1 MAMDLFGEIKGQ
13 KGAVKRLA
21 AQLKSGEFSH
31 AYLFVGPEGTGK
43 EFLARLFSKYLLCD
57 DLRKPECPSC
67 QKFGFGTHPDFIFID
82 GKEGIKIEQV
92 REAMERIYLSPNMSK
107 RKVLLVSKAEK
118 MGNEAANALLKTFE
132 EPPLDSVIILTAVS
146 EESLPK
152 TIISRAQVIKL
163 RNLTEKELT
172 ETMAGSVSK
181 TELEE
186 ILKFSK
192 KNLGDVKALIENPEQ
207 LSKRKLLFSEIEK
220 IVKGTSIIEKF
231 LILEKHDKDK
241 DLKEF
246 FQFFS
251 YVVFASIDDGVKGK
265 EGDLMAGVEVAKKV
279 NISKKI
285 LKIYENLQYN
295 VNLRL
300 ALEQLILENF

>member
-13 KGAVKRLA
+13 KGAVSRLA

-31 AYLFVGPEGTGK
+31 AYLFVGPEGVGK
-43 EFLARLFSKYLLCD
+43 EFLAKEFAKYLLCED
-57 DLRKPECPSC
+57 IAKKDCPSC
-67 QKFGFGTHPDFIFID
+67 QKFGYGTHPDFIFID
-82 GKEGIKIEQV
+82 GREGIKIEQV
-92 REAMERIYLSPNMSK
+92 RQAMERVYLSPNMSK
-107 RKVLLVSKAEK
+107 RKVLLISRAEK

-163 RNLTEKELT
+163 RSLTEKELR
-172 ETMAGSVSK
+172 ETLVGEV
-181 TELEE
+181 TGPELEE
-186 ILKFSK
+186 ILKLSQ
-192 KNLGDVKALIENPEQ
+192 KNLADAKQLMNDPEK
-207 LSKRKLLFSEIEK
+207 LSKRKLLFSEVERIISGK
-220 IVKGTSIIEKF
+220 SVIEKF
-231 LILEKHDKDK
+231 AILERHDKDK

-246 FQFFS
+246 FEVFS
-251 YVVFASIDDGVKGK
+251 YLVFASITDGVTQK
-265 EGDLMAGVEVAKKV
+265 EGDLFSGAEIARRV